1 MDTHDKRNERNKE
14 KLNSQYDEETG
25 LPLDETY
32 LEKGLP
38 PYLSKSIEEMEKSW
52 AIEDAGGRD
61 NLWDCTWCN
70 LNADIN
76 AAEVEHEISSRQAW
90 YLRRKYL
97 RMVDED

>member
-1 MDTHDKRNERNKE
+1 
-14 KLNSQYDEETG
+14 
-25 LPLDETY
+25 
-32 LEKGLP
+32 
-38 PYLSKSIEEMEKSW
+38 MEKSW